1 METLPHLS
9 QAILMGQLLLLL
21 APLVN
26 AAPSDAS
33 LTSRADS
40 LLQDHQ
46 PFFWVAAAIILILTV
61 LVILLGLGIIR
72 RRQIESALAK
82 SEENFR
88 TLVENAPEAMYIQT
102 NHRFVYVNAAAV
114 RLLGAA
120 SAEELL
126 GTSTLERID
135 PTFHR
140 RVLDRVAHL
149 TVEGKA
155 VDFLEEVY
163 LKLDGTPIDVEVSAV
178 PFRYQEEN
186 GVLVVFRDISRRKR
200 AEEALR
206 ESEGKFRDLVEK
218 AVAGV
223 YVIQDGVFRYVNS
236 RFAGFFGYTVSEMTD
251 SVTAEEVVF
260 QEDWPAMAESIR
272 KRLTG
277 EMPSLHAGLRIV
289 TKSGEVRHIE
299 IYSSRTL
306 LQGRPAIIGT
316 AVDVTERK
324 IAEEQLKASESMLRS
339 VFHAAPIGIT
349 FAIDRVLVAVN
360 EAACDLTGY
369 SRDEL
374 VGKDAR
380 CFYLSDS
387 EYESAG
393 RELYSQVLRTGRG
406 STEARFLKKDG
417 TLMDV
422 ILTGG
427 MLRAEDPAAGFV
439 VTIQDITERKRTQ
452 EALEK
457 HLVALTRPLTE
468 TGDVAFEDL
477 FNLADLQR
485 LQDRFAEAC
494 GVGSLIA
501 RPDGAPIT
509 RKSNFSILC
518 SEIIHKI
525 PKGLRNCKYSDF
537 MLGRFSGS
545 EPIIRPCPHIGLL
558 TAAASITVA
567 GRHVANWLVGQVR
580 DAAQGQAD
588 VVGYAREIGA
598 DEAAFEAAYRQ
609 IPVMSRERFEQI
621 ANALYVLANQLSTIA
636 FQNIQQARFIN
647 ERKLAEE
654 SVRQNEALL
663 RSLLEATPVG
673 VALLAHRVFQKVN
686 AALCNI
692 TGYSEEEMIG
702 METRFLYPDED
713 TYVRVGVELYERM
726 ATTGV
731 GVMESQLRR
740 KDGELIEVLLCLSPF
755 DPADAAK
762 GVTATVL
769 DITERKRIADEL
781 RHTST
786 LLDEIIE
793 NIPNMIFLKD
803 AKDLRFVRLNRAGE
817 DLIGYSRN
825 ELLGKDDYDLFP
837 KEQADFFTTKDREVL
852 DRKEIVDIPE
862 EFLETRAMGRRV
874 LHTKK
879 VPLLDA
885 NGQLAYLLGISE
897 DITERKEAELE
908 LLREKEFAEK
918 LLESLPGI
926 FFLYDSTCHLKRW
939 NKAHE
944 TAIGFTAEEL
954 RDWYIPDWHETPEE
968 AAAGMAFVKSV
979 LETGVGGAFE
989 TTLINK
995 AGRFVPYLISITRLM
1010 TPDGPVMMGVGIDI
1024 TERKQAE
1031 EALKSAKKW
1040 FEDVLELMPD
1050 AILITDKDYK
1060 VIAWNRAIERMT
1072 GIPKADVLGFDHH
1085 AITVGFYGEVRKSLI
1100 DLVFVDDSE
1109 LASKYSN
1116 VRRVGSTLY
1125 AEAYAPA
1132 VYNNRGAYIFA
1143 AVSPFYD
1150 EEGSFVGIIE
1160 SIRDVTEQK
1169 RAEEALRESEERFR
1183 RITENMSDMVCE
1195 LDGNGIYRYA
1205 TPSYVRNLGY
1215 TPQSLI
1221 GESAFDLV
1229 HPDDRDRVTAVFMDL
1244 VRSRR
1249 DREVELRFQLA
1260 NGSYVWLRSSGYP
1273 VFSDDD
1279 EFLGVIVNSSDITE
1293 RKRAEEEAR
1302 RLRNYLSNIIN
1313 SMPSV
1318 LVGVDTNGCVTHWN
1332 KAAEKKTGVGSDD
1345 AKGRRLDEVL
1355 PSMSHQLDQL
1365 RQAMRMRAV
1374 STHPRMISVL
1384 DGEQRYED
1392 VTVYP
1397 LVTNGVEGAVI
1408 RVDDVTERVRIEEM
1422 MVQSEKMLSVG
1433 GLAAGMAHEINNPL
1447 GVILQATQNIIRRVS
1462 PDLPI
1467 NVRVADEC
1475 GISVSGLRH
1484 YLERRE
1490 ILTFLRDILE
1500 SGQRAAE
1507 IVANML
1513 SFSRKAEGAVTPTDL
1528 GELLDRTVSLAASD
1542 YDLKKHYDF
1551 RQIEIVRE
1559 YQPDT
1564 PRVICQ
1570 AGKIQQVFLN
1580 ILRNGAEAMMA
1591 AKDQER
1597 LPCFHLRVGKEEGA
1611 VRVEIEDNG
1620 PGLDEATRK
1629 RVFEP
1634 FFTTKPPGAGTGL
1647 GLSVSYFIVTEEHG
1661 GSVTVESSPGA
1672 GTRFVIRLPIEG
1684 KSSGPVPNN
1693 EDSPSPDA
1701 GL

>member
-1 METLPHLS
+1 METLPRLS
-9 QAILMGQLLLLL
+9 QAMLMGQLPLLPV
-21 APLVN
+21 PLGN
-26 AAPSDAS
+26 AAPPDAFQA
-33 LTSRADS
+33 SRADS
-40 LLQDHQ
+40 FLQDHQ
-46 PFFWVAAAIILILTV
+46 AFIGIAVLIILVLTV
-61 LVILLGLGIIR
+61 LVLLLGLSILR

-102 NHRFVYVNAAAV
+102 NHHFVYVNAAAV
-114 RLLGAA
+114 RLLGAS
-120 SAEELL
+120 SADELV
-126 GTSTLERID
+126 GTSTLARID
-135 PTFHR
+135 PSFHSR
-140 RVLDRVAHL
+140 ILDRARHL
-149 TVEGKA
+149 LVERKA
-155 VDFLEEVY
+155 VDLLEEVY
-163 LKLDGTPIDVEVSAV
+163 LKLDGTSIEVEVSAV
-178 PFRYQEEN
+178 PFRYQDEN

-206 ESEGKFRDLVEK
+206 ESENKFRDLVEK

-223 YVIQDGVFRYVNS
+223 YLIQDGVFRYVNS

-251 SVTAEEVVF
+251 RVTAEEVVF
-260 QEDWPAMAESIR
+260 PEDWPAMADSIR

-289 TKSGEVRHIE
+289 TKGGDVRHLE

-306 LQGRPAIIGT
+306 FQGRPAIIGT

-324 IAEEQLKASESMLRS
+324 VAEEQLKASESMLRS
-339 VFHAAPIGIT
+339 VFHATPIGVT

-360 EAACDLTGY
+360 EAACALTGY

-380 CFYLSDS
+380 CFYLSDW
-387 EYESAG
+387 EYERAG
-393 RELYSQVLRTGRG
+393 QELYSQVLQTGRG
-406 STEARFLKKDG
+406 STEARFLRKDG
-417 TLMDV
+417 KLIDV
-422 ILTGG
+422 ILTSG

-439 VTIQDITERKRTQ
+439 VTIQDITERKRTE

-457 HLVALTRPLTE
+457 HLVALTRPLAE
-468 TGDVAFEDL
+468 TGDVVFEDL

-501 RPDGAPIT
+501 RPDGTPIT
-509 RKSNFSILC
+509 RKSNFSVLC

-525 PKGLRNCKYSDF
+525 PKGLRNCKYSDS
-537 MLGRFSGS
+537 MIGRFSGS
-545 EPIIRPCPHIGLL
+545 EAIIRPCPHIGLL

-580 DAAQGQAD
+580 DEARSEAEVLA
-588 VVGYAREIGA
+588 YAREIGA
-598 DEAAFEAAYRQ
+598 DEAAFEAAYHQ

-647 ERKLAEE
+647 ERKLAED
-654 SVRQNEALL
+654 SVRQNEAVL

-673 VALLAHRVFQKVN
+673 VALLVHRVFQRVN
-686 AALCNI
+686 PALCKMTN
-692 TGYSEEEMIG
+692 YSEEEMIG
-702 METRFLYPDED
+702 METRLLYPDED
-713 TYVRVGVELYERM
+713 TYARVGGELYGRM
-726 ATTGV
+726 AKTGL

-740 KDGELIEVLLCLSPF
+740 KDGELIDVLLCLSPF
-755 DPADAAK
+755 DPEDAAK

-786 LLDEIIE
+786 LLNEIIE

-817 DLIGYSRN
+817 DLLGYSRSD
-825 ELLGKDDYDLFP
+825 LLGKTDHDVFP
-837 KEQADFFTTKDREVL
+837 KEQADFFTAKDREVL
-852 DRKEIVDIPE
+852 DRKEISDIPE
-862 EFLETRAMGRRV
+862 ESLETRAMGRRI

-885 NGQLAYLLGISE
+885 NGQAAYVLGISE
-897 DITERKEAELE
+897 DITERKEAEME
-908 LLREKEFAEK
+908 LLREKQFAEK

-926 FFLYDSTCHLKRW
+926 FFLYDATCHLKRW

-944 TAIGFTAEEL
+944 TSMGFTADEL

-968 AAAGMAFVKSV
+968 GAAGLAFVKSV

-1010 TPDGPVMMGVGIDI
+1010 TPEGPVMMGVGIDI

-1040 FEDVLELMPD
+1040 FEDVVEFMPD
-1050 AILITDKDYK
+1050 AILITDKDHK

-1085 AITVGFYGEVRKSLI
+1085 AVTVGFYGEVRKSLI
-1100 DLVFVDDSE
+1100 DLVSVEDSE

-1116 VRRVGSTLY
+1116 LRRMGSTLH

-1132 VYNNRGAYIFA
+1132 VYNNRGAHIFA

-1150 EEGSFVGIIE
+1150 EAGNLVGFIE

-1195 LDGNGIYRYA
+1195 VDGDGIYRYL
-1205 TPSYVRNLGY
+1205 TPSYLRILGY
-1215 TPQSLI
+1215 APRDLV
-1221 GESAFDLV
+1221 GESAFDPI
-1229 HPDDRDRVTAVFMDL
+1229 HPEDKGRVTATFMDL
-1244 VRSRR
+1244 VRSRE
-1249 DREVELRFQLA
+1249 DREVEYRFERA
-1260 NGSYVWLRSSGYP
+1260 DGSYVWLRSSGYP
-1273 VFSDDD
+1273 VFGAEG
-1279 EFLGVIVNSSDITE
+1279 EFLGVVVNSSDISQ

-1302 RLRNYLSNIIN
+1302 RLGNYLNNIIN

-1318 LVGVDTNGCVTHWN
+1318 LVGVDRNGCVTHWN
-1332 KAAEKKTGVGSDD
+1332 SAAEMKTGVGSDE
-1345 AKGRRLDEVL
+1345 AKGKRLDEVL
-1355 PSMSHQLDQL
+1355 PAMSHQLDQL
-1365 RQAMRMRAV
+1365 RHAMRTRAV
-1374 STHPRMISVL
+1374 SSQPKVAHVV
-1384 DGEQRYED
+1384 DGEQHYED

-1397 LVTNGVEGAVI
+1397 LVTNGVEGAVV

-1462 PDLPI
+1462 PDLPL
-1467 NVRVADEC
+1467 NAQVADEC
-1475 GISVSGLRH
+1475 GTSLSSLRH
-1484 YLERRE
+1484 YMKRRE

-1591 AKDQER
+1591 EKDQER
-1597 LPCFHLRVGKEEGA
+1597 LARFNLRVGKDEDA

-1634 FFTTKPPGAGTGL
+1634 FFTTKPPGSGTGL

-1661 GSVTVESSPGA
+1661 GSVTVESSPGV
-1672 GTRFVIRLPIEG
+1672 GTRFVIRLPTEG
-1684 KSSGPVPNN
+1684 KSTDPVPGN
-1693 EDSPSPDA
+1693 ENIPLLGA